1 MRRVVNKKSM
11 LIIGVILIVLIMVS
25 ILFGKERYAYPTK
38 IEKLTFEKS
47 KCGILAQS
55 KAKSGAKKVKIN
67 YEKIEKIVGY
77 DETTGKDVVDKVF
90 KINISNISDNYRV
103 EIYNDYTKETKILEV
118 EDKKASFETIYSKDI
133 IKYTINIISK
143 NGKCKNDEARS
154 ITVTLPVIN
163 NYSKYKECEEKKN
176 KKYKYCKEEIYE
188 SLPSIEE
195 FYKGV
200 KKDEK

>member
-1 MRRVVNKKSM
+1 MRRVLNKKSM
-11 LIIGVILIVLIMVS
+11 IILGVILIVLILGL
-25 ILFGKERYAYPTK
+25 IFLRKEKYAYPTK
-38 IEKLTFEKS
+38 IEKLTFEES
-47 KCGILAQS
+47 KCGILSQN
-55 KAKSGAKKVKIN
+55 KTKNGAKKIKIT
-67 YEKIEKIVGY
+67 YEKIDKIVGY
-77 DETTGKDVVDKVF
+77 DETTGNDVVDKVF
-90 KINISNISDNYRV
+90 KINLSNISDNYRV
-103 EIYNDYTKETKILEV
+103 EIYNNYTKETKLLEV
-118 EDKKASFETIYSKDI
+118 ENKKASFETIYSKDI

-143 NGKCKNDEARS
+143 NGKCKNDKARS

-200 KKDEK
+200 K

>member
-1 MRRVVNKKSM
+1 MRRVLNKKSM
-11 LIIGVILIVLIMVS
+11 IILSIVLIVLIFG
-25 ILFGKERYAYPTK
+25 IIFLGKEKYAYPTK
-38 IEKLTFEKS
+38 VEKLSFKES
-47 KCGILAQS
+47 KCGILAQN
-55 KAKSGAKKVKIN
+55 KAKNGAKKIKIT
-67 YEKIEKIVGY
+67 YEKIDKVVGY
-77 DETTGKDVVDKVF
+77 DETTGEDVVDKVF

-103 EIYNDYTKETKILEV
+103 EIYNDYTKETKMVEV
-118 EDKKASFETIYSKDI
+118 ENKKASYETIYSKDI

-176 KKYKYCKEEIYE
+176 KNYKYCKEEIYE

-200 KKDEK
+200 K

>member
-1 MRRVVNKKSM
+1 MKKVVAGVAVFVC
-11 LIIGVILIVLIMVS
+11 IIICVILL
-25 ILFGKERYAYPTK
+25 GREKYAYPTK

-47 KCGILAQS
+47 KCGMLAQN

-67 YEKIEKIVGY
+67 YEKIDKVVGY

-90 KINISNISDNYRV
+90 KINLSNISDNYRV
-103 EIYNDYTKETKILEV
+103 EIYNDYTKETKMLDI
-118 EDKKASFETIYSKDI
+118 EDHKASYETIYSKDI
-133 IKYTINIISK
+133 IKYTINIINK

-200 KKDEK
+200 K

>member
-1 MRRVVNKKSM
+1 MRKIGMCVVVF
-11 LIIGVILIVLIMVS
+11 LCIVIGIFVI
-25 ILFGKERYAYPTK
+25 GREKYAYPTK
-38 IEKLTFEKS
+38 AEKLNFNVS
-47 KCGILAQS
+47 KCGTLAQS
-55 KAKSGAKKVKIN
+55 KAKRGAKKVKIN
-67 YEKIEKIVGY
+67 YEKIDKIVGY

-90 KINISNISDNYRV
+90 KINISNIKEDYRV
-103 EIYNDYTKETKILEV
+103 EIYNDYTKETKMLEV
-118 EDKKASFETIYSKDI
+118 ENKKASFETIYSKDI

-143 NGKCKNDEARS
+143 KVNFKNVISIS

-176 KKYKYCKEEIYE
+176 KNYKYCKEEIYE

-200 KKDEK
+200 K

>member
-1 MRRVVNKKSM
+1 MRRVLNKKSM
-11 LIIGVILIVLIMVS
+11 IILSIVLIVLIFG
-25 ILFGKERYAYPTK
+25 IIFLGKEKYAYPTK
-38 IEKLTFEKS
+38 VEKLSFKES
-47 KCGILAQS
+47 KCGILAQN
-55 KAKSGAKKVKIN
+55 KTKSGAKKIKIT
-67 YEKIEKIVGY
+67 YEKIDKVVGY
-77 DETTGKDVVDKVF
+77 DETTGEDVVDKVF

-103 EIYNDYTKETKILEV
+103 EIYNDYTKETKMVEV
-118 EDKKASFETIYSKDI
+118 ENKKASFETIYSKDI

-176 KKYKYCKEEIYE
+176 KNYKYCKEEIYE

-200 KKDEK
+200 K

>member
-1 MRRVVNKKSM
+1 MKRVLNKKSM
-11 LIIGVILIVLIMVS
+11 IILGVIIIVLILGL
-25 ILFGKERYAYPTK
+25 IFLGKEKYAYPTK
-38 IEKLTFEKS
+38 IEKLTFEES
-47 KCGILAQS
+47 KCGILSQN
-55 KAKSGAKKVKIN
+55 KAKNGAKKIKIT
-67 YEKIEKIVGY
+67 YEKIDKIVGY

-90 KINISNISDNYRV
+90 KINISNISDNYRI
-103 EIYNDYTKETKILEV
+103 EIHNNYTKETKLLEV
-118 EDKKASFETIYSKDI
+118 ENKKASFETIYSKDI

-143 NGKCKNDEARS
+143 NGKCKNDKARS

-195 FYKGV
+195 FNKGV
-200 KKDEK
+200 K

>member
-1 MRRVVNKKSM
+1 MRKIGMCVVVF
-11 LIIGVILIVLIMVS
+11 LCVVIGIFVI
-25 ILFGKERYAYPTK
+25 GKEKYAYPTK
-38 IEKLTFEKS
+38 VEKLNFKES
-47 KCGILAQS
+47 KCGILAQN
-55 KAKSGAKKVKIN
+55 KTKSGVKKVKVT

-77 DETTGKDVVDKVF
+77 DETTGENVVDKVF

-103 EIYNDYTKETKILEV
+103 EIYNDYTKETKMLEV
-118 EDKKASFETIYSKDI
+118 ENKKASFETIYSKDI

-143 NGKCKNDEARS
+143 NGKCKNDIARS

-176 KKYKYCKEEIYE
+176 KNYKYCKEEIYE
-188 SLPSIEE
+188 SLSSIEE

-200 KKDEK
+200 K

>member
-1 MRRVVNKKSM
+1 MRKIGMCVVVF
-11 LIIGVILIVLIMVS
+11 LCIVIGIFVI
-25 ILFGKERYAYPTK
+25 GREKYAYPTK
-38 IEKLTFEKS
+38 VEKLNFNVS
-47 KCGILAQS
+47 KCGTLAQS
-55 KAKSGAKKVKIN
+55 KAKRGAKKVKIN
-67 YEKIEKIVGY
+67 YEKIDKIVGY

-90 KINISNISDNYRV
+90 KINISNIKEDYRV
-103 EIYNDYTKETKILEV
+103 EIYNDYTKETKMLEV
-118 EDKKASFETIYSKDI
+118 ENKKASFETIYSKDI

-143 NGKCKNDEARS
+143 NGKCKNDISRS

-176 KKYKYCKEEIYE
+176 KNYKYCKEEIYE

-200 KKDEK
+200 K